1 MVPTN
6 DIVEYA
12 RTWIGARWRH
22 QGRGEGP
29 DRGIDCV
36 GLLYRTAV
44 HFEMPVED
52 LIGYRRQPG
61 KEFMRHIEKFSDRG
75 RIDMN
80 LNGAVGIFGD
90 SVSPFHVG
98 ILAVDDQTGHTTVI
112 HAEAHPKRRV
122 HEQSFDAGTQ
132 SLRSRLLDV
141 RLFRGV
147 DYGQ

>member
-1 MVPTN
+1 MTTSN
-6 DIVEYA
+6 EIVEYA
-12 RTWIGARWRH
+12 RTWIGATWRH
-22 QGRGEGP
+22 QGRGLGP

-44 HFEMPVED
+44 HFDLPVED

-61 KEFMRHIEKFSDRG
+61 KEFMRHIEKFSDKG
-75 RIDMN
+75 SLDIN

-90 SVSPFHVG
+90 TSSPFHAG
-98 ILAVDDQTGHTTVI
+98 IFAVDNLTGEVTVI

-122 HEQSFDAGTQ
+122 HEQQFNAGTQ
-132 SLRSRLLDV
+132 SMKSRLLGV
-141 RLFRGV
+141 RLFQGV